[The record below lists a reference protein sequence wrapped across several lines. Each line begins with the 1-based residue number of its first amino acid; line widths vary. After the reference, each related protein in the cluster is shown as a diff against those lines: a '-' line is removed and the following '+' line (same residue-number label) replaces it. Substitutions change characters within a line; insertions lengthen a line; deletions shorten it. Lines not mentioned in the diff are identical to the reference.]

1 MRTLAKDFT
10 ARAHKECVNICAHLH
25 AQMCTRSLCV
35 RAVKTLASVRMRAY
49 HAASIKKA
57 HAASIKKTHA
67 SVHTC
72 AHWSESSLLIHTKN
86 VCTCVHASVRMC
98 MCTHS
103 LCVRAVKTL
112 VSVCTCARTGQSLH
126 CSYTQRMC
134 AHVCILAC
142 TNVHTFFVCTSSEDS
157 GQCAHACIPRS
168 VHKEGPCSVH
178 KEGPCKCAHVRT
190 LARVFTAHTHKECMH
205 MCACKCSHVCAHILC
220 VYEQ

>member
-1 MRTLAKDFT
+1 MHTLAKDFT
-10 ARAHKECVNICAHLH
+10 ARTHKECVNICAHLH

-86 VCTCVHASVRMC
+86 VCTCVHASA
-98 MCTHS
+98 H
-103 LCVRAVKTL
+103 
-112 VSVCTCARTGQSLH
+112 TGQSLAH
-126 CSYTQRMC
+126 MLKTVRAHVHTLTMLCTCVHASVRMC
-134 AHVCILAC
+134 
-142 TNVHTFFVCTSSEDS
+142 VHIFFVCRSSDRLW
-157 GQCAHACIPRS
+157 PVR
-168 VHKEGPCSVH
+168 
-178 KEGPCKCAHVRT
+178 AHVHT
-190 LARVFTAHTHKECMH
+190 LTRVFTARTHKECVHTHAHTCMH
-205 MCACKCSHVCAHILC
+205 TCAYILC

>member
-57 HAASIKKTHA
+57 NAASIKKTHA

-86 VCTCVHASVRMC
+86 VCTCVYASVRMC
-98 MCTHS
+98 
-103 LCVRAVKTL
+103 
-112 VSVCTCARTGQSLH
+112 
-126 CSYTQRMC
+126 
-134 AHVCILAC
+134 
-142 TNVHTFFVCTSSEDS
+142 VHTFFVCRSSENS
-157 GQCAHACIPRS
+157 GQY
-168 VHKEGPCSVH
+168 V
-178 KEGPCKCAHVRT
+178 
-190 LARVFTAHTHKECMH
+190 H
-205 MCACKCSHVCAHILC
+205 MCAHWPESSLLIHTKNVCTCLHTCMHKCAHILC

>member
-1 MRTLAKDFT
+1 MHTLAKDFT
-10 ARAHKECVNICAHLH
+10 ARTHKECVNICAHLH

-86 VCTCVHASVRMC
+86 VCTCVHAGVRMC
-98 MCTHS
+98 VCTYF
-103 LCVRAVKTL
+103 LCVGAVKTL
-112 VSVCTCARTGQSLH
+112 VRMCTCARTGQSLH

-142 TNVHTFFVCTSSEDS
+142 TNVHIFFVCTSSEDS
-157 GQCAHACIPRS
+157 AQCAHACIPRS
-168 VHKEGPCSVH
+168 IHKEGPCSVH

-205 MCACKCSHVCAHILC
+205 MCACKCAHVCAHILC